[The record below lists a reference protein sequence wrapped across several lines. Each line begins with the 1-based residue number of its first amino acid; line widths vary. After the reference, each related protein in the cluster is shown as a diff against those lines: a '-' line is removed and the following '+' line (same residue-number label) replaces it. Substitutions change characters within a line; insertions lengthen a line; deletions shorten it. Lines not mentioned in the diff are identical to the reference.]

1 MATPTIPVVNA
12 VPYNPP
18 IYEPPTSEEELQQW
32 TKDELIAE
40 ILKFNRIKNSMQAK
54 YDKQYENYG
63 KHLNELKKHLN
74 ELKKWMRTHAG
85 YVESVW
91 EHWEFKVVLGICVGV
106 ILLNLI
112 HSGIYFKIILK
123 AD

>member
-1 MATPTIPVVNA
+1 MASPTIPVVNA

-54 YDKQYENYG
+54 YEE
-63 KHLNELKKHLN
+63 HLNELKT
-74 ELKKWMRTHAG
+74 WMRIHAG
-85 YVESVW
+85 YAESVW
-91 EHWEFKVVLGICVGV
+91 EHWEFKAMLGICVAMT
-106 ILLNLI
+106 LI
-112 HSGIYFKIILK
+112 NFIHTGWFVKFF
-123 AD
+123 